1 MSQFIQQN
9 QFSIQN
15 HLDSRLAGFLG
26 CFLKLWNRLV
36 RNDILLEEPAPYAKQ
51 QLPLIPEC
59 NQLIELVHPR
69 RECAVVVATQSR
81 LIGKGSRK
89 FSCFRCQT

>member
-1 MSQFIQQN
+1 MSHFIQQN
-9 QFSIQN
+9 QFSIRN
-15 HLDSRLAGFLG
+15 NLDSRLAEFLG
-26 CFLKLWNRLV
+26 VYLKLWHKLV
-36 RNDILLEEPAPYAKQ
+36 NNDVLLEEPAPYANQ

-59 NQLIELVHPR
+59 SQLIELVYPR